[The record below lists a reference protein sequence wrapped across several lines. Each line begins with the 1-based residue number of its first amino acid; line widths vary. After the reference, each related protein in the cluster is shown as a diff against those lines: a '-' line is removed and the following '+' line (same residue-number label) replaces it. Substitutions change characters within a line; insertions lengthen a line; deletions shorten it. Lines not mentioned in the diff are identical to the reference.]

1 MRFGRR
7 FREVERNFDI
17 PQKEKPINK
26 DEDGFL
32 QIQAKTNIT
41 TEQCNDF
48 WNKLFYSEDKS
59 QEAIRRIAEET
70 FNQK

>member
-7 FREVERNFDI
+7 FREVERKIDQPKQLVNLEEGYRKI
-17 PQKEKPINK
+17 HPE
-26 DEDGFL
+26 
-32 QIQAKTNIT
+32 TNIT
-41 TEQCNDF
+41 TEQCDEF
-48 WNKLFYSEDKS
+48 WNKLFYSDDRS